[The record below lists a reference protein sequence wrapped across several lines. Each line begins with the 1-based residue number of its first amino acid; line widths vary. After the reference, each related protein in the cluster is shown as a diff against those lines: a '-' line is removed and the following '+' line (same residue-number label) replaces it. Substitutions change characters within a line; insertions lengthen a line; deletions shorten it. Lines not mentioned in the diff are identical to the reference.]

1 MTTTEM
7 LTGIKNWVLGKLQN
21 IWALIPSQASSSNQL
36 ADKAFVNSSI
46 ATATATFRG
55 TYNLVT
61 DLGLTT
67 SATHAQIA
75 TALGNEVSTADNNDY
90 TFVQVPADDSTPT
103 VIARVERYKFDGTDW
118 SYEYELNNSGFTAA
132 QWAAIN
138 SGITAE
144 TWATTPEFVVE
155 DPADTELV
163 DEYARLLQLLYQGI
177 TDVQSAT
184 ANAKADYIGVDNY
197 VYHWD
202 QSQGQYVKTSVYVKG
217 DPGTTDYNQLQN
229 KPTALSQFIDDLGND
244 PTHNHNSL
252 VNGGSYNETTK
263 KIELKHGNT
272 VLSEIDATLFIKDGM
287 VDDVDVVNGNLVITF
302 NTAAGKEPI
311 SLPLTSIFDP
321 SNYYNKTQ
329 TDTLLAAK
337 ANVADLGNDVEFV
350 ESDPGT
356 WPF

>member
-1 MTTTEM
+1 MF
-7 LTGIKNWVLGKLQN
+7 TGVKNWVLEKLSLIQS
-21 IWALIPSQASSSNQL
+21 LIPAQASSSNQL

-55 TYNLVT
+55 TYNLVS
-61 DLGLTT
+61 DLSLTT
-67 SATHAQIA
+67 AATQQQIA
-75 TALGNEVSTADNNDY
+75 AALATKMAALSIVPDTNDY
-90 TFVQVPADDSTPT
+90 AFVQVPAADATPT
-103 VIARVERYKFDGTDW
+103 VIARVDRYKFNGSAW
-118 SYEYELNNSGFTAA
+118 AYEYSLNNSGFTAA

-155 DPADTELV
+155 DPADTDLV

-184 ANAKADYIGVDNY
+184 TNAKADYVGVDNY

-202 QSQGQYVKTSVYVKG
+202 QEQGQYVKTSIYVKG
-217 DPGTTDYNQLQN
+217 DPGTTDYTQLQN
-229 KPTALSQFIDDLGND
+229 KPTALSQFIDDLGNN

-263 KIELKHGNT
+263 KIELKHNNT

-287 VDDVDVVNGNLVITF
+287 VDNVDVVDGNLVITF

-311 SLPLTSIFDP
+311 SLPITSIFDP